1 MPVRKCSNGK
11 WAIGSGP
18 CMYGSKA
25 AADKAYRAYRAK
37 KGEKGGKGNGKSR
50 KG

>member
-1 MPVRKCSNGK
+1 MMPVRRCSNGK

-25 AADKAYRAYRAK
+25 SADKAYRAYLAK
-37 KGEKGGKGNGKSR
+37 KEGKRGERPSGGKG
-50 KG
+50 